1 MHIACSFYISIFQRQ
16 SPKELKK
23 FVHFAKLTGKEVS
36 AYNPYIR
43 RVRAMEGM
51 TGKEILN
58 LIDWL
63 KNQGFDNDK
72 IVECIEAVEGKKP
85 ENNTEDKEY

>member
-1 MHIACSFYISIFQRQ
+1 
-16 SPKELKK
+16 
-23 FVHFAKLTGKEVS
+23 
-36 AYNPYIR
+36 
-43 RVRAMEGM
+43 MEGM

-63 KNQGFDNDK
+63 KKKGFDNND

-85 ENNTEDKEY
+85 EKDTEEKE